1 MECNYNIHLN
11 ILESIFKPFDLIAI
25 DMLNSCMHLFTKK
38 IYKWHL
44 VNYFQFNSTIFTKNQ
59 ENNIKF
65 KRKYVGQVSQT
76 AFPSIIKSCM
86 RKPSLKP
93 VTFIKQK
100 SKQSSG
106 SKENLNK
113 PEQTI
118 AHSFLQQRHPFLQGP
133 SLRMTQQAAPIQP
146 EGSPQARR
154 ATGWLFVTKC
164 SRLNADITVISSPT
178 KPEAKNRGKS

>member
-1 MECNYNIHLN
+1 MNC
-11 ILESIFKPFDLIAI
+11 
-25 DMLNSCMHLFTKK
+25 
-38 IYKWHL
+38 
-44 VNYFQFNSTIFTKNQ
+44 FQFNSTGFATNE

-65 KRKYVGQVSQT
+65 KREYVGQDRQT
-76 AFPSIIKSCM
+76 DIISKHTKISGM
-86 RKPSLKP
+86 KTFTEATDFYNKNKKP
-93 VTFIKQK
+93 KQT
-100 SKQSSG
+100 SG

-113 PEQTI
+113 PEQPI
-118 AHSFLQQRHPFLQGP
+118 AHRFLQQRHPFLKGP

>member
-1 MECNYNIHLN
+1 MSSNT
-11 ILESIFKPFDLIAI
+11 I
-25 DMLNSCMHLFTKK
+25 D
-38 IYKWHL
+38 
-44 VNYFQFNSTIFTKNQ
+44 FQFHSTVQ
-59 ENNIKF
+59 
-65 KRKYVGQVSQT
+65 R
-76 AFPSIIKSCM
+76 M
-86 RKPSLKP
+86 RKIMPNLRENMLDKEVGEHFQASSNLGYENPHPSQWLLPK
-93 VTFIKQK
+93 K
-100 SKQSSG
+100 SKQTSG

-113 PEQTI
+113 PEQPI
-118 AHSFLQQRHPFLQGP
+118 ARRFLQQKHPFLKGP